1 MWVINTT
8 RQKMVVLHT
17 IIRFF
22 SIAGCFQ
29 IGLYEG
35 MICIYGLPSALG
47 PLTNLK
53 QNRLSVSAPEYMSIK
68 YRLRLKNSEWDP
80 KQGQCHSLYALLLYA
95 FNSWANTVNSIFYEL
110 GTRDSVA
117 QISELRNVPQ
127 CFHSCC
133 SSQWC
138 RCCCS
143 SYAVGCFRRPTLHSA

>member
-35 MICIYGLPSALG
+35 MICIFGLPSALG

-110 GTRDSVA
+110 
-117 QISELRNVPQ
+117 
-127 CFHSCC
+127 SCPDIWASKC
-133 SSQWC
+133 SSMFFYINL
-138 RCCCS
+138 S
-143 SYAVGCFRRPTLHSA
+143 SCGPPAAQKCFRKMLKAEISGVVT